1 MSELKVDKITPRLGT
16 TLTLGD
22 SGDTINFGSGVLP
35 NFENLTVTGDLTVD
49 TNSLKVD
56 STNNFV
62 GIGTASP
69 TVALD
74 VVGAIT
80 ATGNITG
87 TLATA
92 AQPNITS
99 VGTLTSATISGDLT
113 VDTNTLYVDSTNNR
127 VGILATNPTTPLH
140 IQKSALTGF
149 IPRTASNLTLESSGG
164 NEIYFAS
171 GDSSYGQIRFGDTAS
186 TYSGGIQYEH
196 SADHMLFVANGSE
209 KMRIG
214 GSELVINENSL
225 DYDFR
230 VESNNSSVMFKVDGG
245 TDTVSIGTSNTD
257 EILNI
262 DTGGAITTV
271 QILSNTEA
279 SLLFNDKGGSPA
291 KYKIGT
297 NISGNTGNFEIYDVL
312 DSRLIATFDGDGN
325 VGIGTTSPS
334 TALEVAG
341 TIKSIVTDNSAG
353 LVLESTDDDALAG
366 PKLTLFRNSATP
378 ADGDVLGQIAF
389 NGTNDNY
396 PEVHGYARIES
407 KIQDA
412 SNATED
418 GILDFLTSVASSEG
432 TSRIYIDST
441 GVTINDA
448 SIDSDFR
455 VESDGLTHAFHLD
468 GTDGR
473 IGIGT
478 TAISGARLQVSETS
492 NGVFAGRFTNSH
504 ATGSYGIA
512 VLGGNSSS
520 NYTADFA
527 TKDGTSLM
535 RIRGDGNVGIGTT
548 SPATPLHLTSTSY
561 PQFRITNAISF
572 SMGVDSNNDLIF
584 DPTSGSTRD
593 IIFQNSGAGDIRV
606 GIGTTSPSALLD
618 LGGAGSSFQ
627 SGQEKITIAA
637 APSPYSYYP
646 SLSSHNRS
654 YLHLTGSG
662 GGSAFNTSI
671 HGYQVANP
679 AGGSY
684 MRVAS
689 DLTNAYVFYHKTDV
703 TGFKWYA
710 DYNKSSGDADFTPS
724 TEVSFN
730 FETDTGAI
738 VFNESSRD
746 RDFRVESNNNANM
759 LFVDGGSDEV
769 GIGTASP
776 SGTLDIA
783 SSDAN
788 YQLVITPSGT
798 NASGTINFNSPGS
811 GGAKIRVQGTERV
824 SISSAGVF
832 NITGSLTVNGSAV
845 GGGKVLQVVS
855 ATKTDTATTSSTT
868 YGDITGLSVSITP
881 SSASS
886 KIYVVFS
893 VSAGNSNGSANYRL
907 VRNTTA
913 LAIGDAS
920 GSRTQSTISSQAG
933 TTNRMEGLGSNYLDS
948 PSTTSATTYKVQW
961 RVQNSGTNIYLNR
974 SSSDA
979 DNESHPRGSSTIT
992 VMEIGA

>member
-62 GIGTASP
+62 GIGTATP
-69 TVALD
+69 AVALD

-99 VGTLTSATISGDLT
+99 VGTLTSATVSGDLT

-127 VGILATNPTTPLH
+127 VGVRTSSPTD
-140 IQKSALTGF
+140 IF
-149 IPRTASNLTLESSGG
+149 
-164 NEIYFAS
+164 
-171 GDSSYGQIRFGDTAS
+171 QIDGPNSQLRLRDTDDS
-186 TYSGGIQYEH
+186 TYVQLSQSASKLVIRQNTLL
-196 SADHMLFVANGSE
+196 ADHLTIGS
-209 KMRIG
+209 
-214 GSELVINENSL
+214 SELIINDTSN

-230 VESNNSSVMFKVDGG
+230 VESDNYSHALFIQGSNGG
-245 TDTVSIGTSNTD
+245 IGIGTSTLRPAEFTPTD
-257 EILNI
+257 GVSINGNILGQI
-262 DTGGAITTV
+262 QSTTD
-271 QILSNTEA
+271 SNTNM
-279 SLLFNDKGGSPA
+279 LLNRDTTDGKLIEFRKDGSEVGSIVTYA
-291 KYKIGT
+291 
-297 NISGNTGNFEIYDVL
+297 
-312 DSRLIATFDGDGN
+312 GDIT
-325 VGIGTTSPS
+325 IGTTDTAIRYDDGADALIPWNIS
-334 TALEVAG
+334 T
-341 TIKSIVTDNSAG
+341 NSARTDAIDLG
-353 LVLESTDDDALAG
+353 ASTVR
-366 PKLTLFRNSATP
+366 FNE
-378 ADGDVLGQIAF
+378 IFF
-389 NGTNDNY
+389 NGQLRNTANS
-396 PEVHGYARIES
+396 GL
-407 KIQDA
+407 KID
-412 SNATED
+412 SSGNATFNE
-418 GILDFLTSVASSEG
+418 
-432 TSRIYIDST
+432 
-441 GVTINDA
+441 N
-448 SIDSDFR
+448 SIDADFR